1 MGRPRK
7 WASDAERKAA
17 LRANP
22 DPTEDPLDPGE
33 RELLAAITPG
43 PPVVEDVLP
52 GTNLPRFKRNRPAPP
67 LEQYVAASV
76 GDVKVLV
83 ATGKLTNPV
92 YLGEDRLA
100 RAERYAR
107 WRWQAY
113 RDGEIASL

>member
-22 DPTEDPLDPGE
+22 DPTEGPLDPGE

-52 GTNLPRFKRNRPAPP
+52 GTNLPRFRRNRPAPP